1 MKINNDSEM
10 KNFQELIG
18 KRRSIRQFTDEL
30 LTPEQVETIL
40 KAALKS
46 PSSKNK
52 MPWEFVVV
60 EDKDMLQRLAG
71 CKKFGSKPVA
81 GCALAVVV
89 LADPFA
95 SDIWVEDT
103 SIASYMMQLQA
114 EDLGLGSCWIQ
125 IRGRMTENENVSA
138 EEYVKDLLDVPTHMQ
153 VLSIMVFGHKAQER
167 PPYDDEKLQ
176 WEKIHIDKY

>member
-1 MKINNDSEM
+1 M

-81 GCALAVVV
+81 GSPINTTFISYFFLAVNTIISPTTTN
-89 LADPFA
+89 ANGTRYFEYTFIQPRKKSAFRKMPTA
-95 SDIWVEDT
+95 KNIHP
-103 SIASYMMQLQA
+103 IAF
-114 EDLGLGSCWIQ
+114 LGCVHKNTMPA
-125 IRGRMTENENVSA
+125 IRKNAPILIKFLPYGICARI
-138 EEYVKDLLDVPTHMQ
+138 PI
-153 VLSIMVFGHKAQER
+153 LSSKYNS
-167 PPYDDEKLQ
+167 P
-176 WEKIHIDKY
+176 KIRIVTP